1 MKFNEVFNKYLNLI
15 GCNSKEVAKSVNLSE
30 SIISRY
36 KNGTRQPNDET
47 MKKISK
53 ALSEL
58 SNGKY
63 NTSDIYKE
71 FSTTMEDNS
80 IDFEIVRGNLNILI
94 DVFNINVRK
103 LAKVLNFDASYLS
116 RIRSGE
122 RVPSDKEEF
131 VNALAKF
138 IFEKYDVKTYKESF
152 LSLFKDDNITLN
164 TISEWIINNKTDKAK
179 EINNFLSTLDEFNLS
194 DYIKAI
200 KFDKLKVPSIP
211 FYKCKCRNYYGIEE
225 MKMGE
230 LDFFKATVFSKAKD
244 DIFMCSDMPMEDM
257 AKDIEFG
264 KKWMFAIAMCLKKGL
279 HLNIIHN
286 LGRPFNEMMLGLES
300 WIPIYMTG
308 QVSPFY
314 LKDVKNNVYGHLNY
328 TSSSCCL
335 YGECIKG
342 YHDKGKYY
350 LTNKDKEMEYYKNKA
365 QFLLKKANSLMDIY
379 NENNMN
385 MFQLFLLND
394 EKVNCDRKRILNSLP
409 LFTIDDGLLDKI
421 LKRNNVSK
429 EDINKIKK
437 YKTEEEKRVKK
448 ILNNN
453 KITDVIYDYAKEA
466 NDDFDVYLSVENIF
480 YNKKINYSIEEYRQH
495 LKATLNYNNPNYN
508 VVLSE
513 VSTFNNITI
522 TMLDGSYVVISK
534 SCNPVI
540 HFVIRHPKLVEA
552 INNFKPL
559 VIEKHD

>member
-1 MKFNEVFNKYLNLI
+1 MKFNEVLNKYLNLI

-164 TISEWIINNKTDKAK
+164 TIIEWIINNKTDKVK

-257 AKDIEFG
+257 AKDI
-264 KKWMFAIAMCLKKGL
+264 
-279 HLNIIHN
+279 
-286 LGRPFNEMMLGLES
+286 
-300 WIPIYMTG
+300 
-308 QVSPFY
+308 
-314 LKDVKNNVYGHLNY
+314 
-328 TSSSCCL
+328 
-335 YGECIKG
+335 
-342 YHDKGKYY
+342 
-350 LTNKDKEMEYYKNKA
+350 
-365 QFLLKKANSLMDIY
+365 
-379 NENNMN
+379 
-385 MFQLFLLND
+385 
-394 EKVNCDRKRILNSLP
+394 
-409 LFTIDDGLLDKI
+409 
-421 LKRNNVSK
+421 
-429 EDINKIKK
+429 
-437 YKTEEEKRVKK
+437 
-448 ILNNN
+448 
-453 KITDVIYDYAKEA
+453 
-466 NDDFDVYLSVENIF
+466 
-480 YNKKINYSIEEYRQH
+480 
-495 LKATLNYNNPNYN
+495 
-508 VVLSE
+508 
-513 VSTFNNITI
+513 
-522 TMLDGSYVVISK
+522 
-534 SCNPVI
+534 
-540 HFVIRHPKLVEA
+540 
-552 INNFKPL
+552 
-559 VIEKHD
+559 